1 MENLN
6 EPTYR
11 NLLKYVFFINIKA
24 NEVENYEWK
33 VFVKIALRNCRGG
46 RGQIKLCWAPKT
58 NVFEGNHIQNGV
70 DIIGLF
76 LPSKIS
82 KVLQKEEFVPS
93 WKKIGKRWQNAEW
106 VDL

>member
-1 MENLN
+1 MSQH
-6 EPTYR
+6 TVTCR
-11 NLLKYVFFINIKA
+11 NTFFFINIEA
-24 NEVENYEWK
+24 NEVENHKWK
-33 VFVKIALRNCRGG
+33 VFVKIVVPNFRRRRK
-46 RGQIKLCWAPKT
+46 RGQIKLCWTPKS

-82 KVLQKEEFVPS
+82 KVFQKEVFVPS
-93 WKKIGKRWQNAEW
+93 WKTIGKRWQMQS